1 MLIVI
6 NIITIQEK
14 ILMGIYFQYN
24 HQPNQFNDLVETIN
38 PYFTDNTIPVARQI
52 IEGERKRQLIESHR
66 REVLTQVL
74 EDMRKTNF
82 N

>member
-52 IEGERKRQLIESHR
+52 IEGERK
-66 REVLTQVL
+66 
-74 EDMRKTNF
+74 
-82 N
+82 

>member
-1 MLIVI
+1 
-6 NIITIQEK
+6 
-14 ILMGIYFQYN
+14 MGIYFQYN

-66 REVLTQVL
+66 REVLTQVFQDL
-74 EDMRKTNF
+74 RKTNF